1 MFDPLKYL
9 GNERKKKTA
18 LNLQYFLEFNLK
30 SLLPTGIKTIKVF
43 EILSKRETFFVVRVL
58 ECNVH

>member
-30 SLLPTGIKTIKVF
+30 SPLPTGIKTIKVF
-43 EILSKRETFFVVRVL
+43 EILSKRETFFVV
-58 ECNVH
+58 EY

>member
-30 SLLPTGIKTIKVF
+30 NLKSLLPTGIKTIKVF
-43 EILSKRETFFVVRVL
+43 EILSKRETFLLL
-58 ECNVH
+58 EY